1 MMTCF
6 YSHWKTDLNPSAYP
20 PSFLPEP
27 LRNEIMQ
34 SIFFSKILV
43 NDIFLTSVTHDE
55 AINILRNA
63 GSEINLTVKHYK
75 SAAPFL
81 LKQHRQFIPDM
92 DTNSPGKFLIST
104 KCGQNDSVVALQ

>member
-1 MMTCF
+1 MNDDLRLFTF
-6 YSHWKTDLNPSAYP
+6 IQTRQLYS
-20 PSFLPEP
+20 PSFFPEP
-27 LRNEIMQ
+27 LPNEIMQ
-34 SIFFSKILV
+34 SIFIYFPKILV

-92 DTNSPGKFLIST
+92 DTTSPTSKFSIF
-104 KCGQNDSVVALQ
+104 KHKIGPK